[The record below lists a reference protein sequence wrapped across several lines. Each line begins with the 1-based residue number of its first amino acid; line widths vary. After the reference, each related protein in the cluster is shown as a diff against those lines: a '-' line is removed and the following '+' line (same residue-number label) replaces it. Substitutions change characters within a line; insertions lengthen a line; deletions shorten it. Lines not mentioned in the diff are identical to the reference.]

1 MSGTETSWPD
11 IAHGIIIISVQQE
24 GLIAAAC
31 WERGPWLFWF
41 LNGASKLFVSA
52 CWSRSKL
59 CQIKTI
65 T

>member
-31 WERGPWLFWF
+31 WERGPWLF
-41 LNGASKLFVSA
+41 
-52 CWSRSKL
+52 
-59 CQIKTI
+59 
-65 T
+65 